1 MKVVEAIA
9 AAVQSRSGRL
19 VIRGHTDSRPFRNKY
34 YDNWQ
39 LSTARAH
46 LARYMLIRSGVDE
59 ARIRRIEGVADREP
73 RNADDPQAA
82 ENRRID
88 ILIESEK
95 Q

>member
-1 MKVVEAIA
+1 
-9 AAVQSRSGRL
+9 
-19 VIRGHTDSRPFRNKY
+19 
-34 YDNWQ
+34 
-39 LSTARAH
+39 
-46 LARYMLIRSGVDE
+46 MLIRNGVDE

-73 RNADDPQAA
+73 RNKDDPQAA